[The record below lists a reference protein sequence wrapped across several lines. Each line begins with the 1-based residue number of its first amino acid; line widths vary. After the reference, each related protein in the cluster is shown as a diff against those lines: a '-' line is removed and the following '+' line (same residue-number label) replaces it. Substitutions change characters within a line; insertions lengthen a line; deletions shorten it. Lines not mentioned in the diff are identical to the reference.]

1 MHFSILDTLNCQVSI
16 LHSEGKKNENL
27 RILLI
32 FRIWEGKRWLLGLLY
47 SQNFFSRFTLLFTL
61 SPLLSLQ
68 DHSIGHFK

>member
-32 FRIWEGKRWLLGLLY
+32 FRMLGLYVEVLVV
-47 SQNFFSRFTLLFTL
+47 
-61 SPLLSLQ
+61 SPNP
-68 DHSIGHFK
+68 G